1 MREKLSKKQ
10 SAVLDELFDGDETI
24 EQILQI
30 RNISS
35 SMYRQWHSEPAFTD
49 EFERR
54 IEQLNRHSRLLIAK
68 YSSLAAAKLVSLTDS
83 ANPETARKA
92 CLDIIDRIH
101 KTEDRIQNN
110 EGSDRQED
118 PSGSPDT
125 ISPQL
130 AEKILETLA
139 QEKTSDSI

>member
-10 SAVLDELFDGDETI
+10 SVVLDELFDGDETI
-24 EQILQI
+24 EQILQKQ
-30 RNISS
+30 NISRALY
-35 SMYRQWHSEPAFTD
+35 YRWHSEPAFTD

-92 CLDIIDRIH
+92 CLDIIDRIQ
-101 KTEDRIQNN
+101 KPQETGLNK
-110 EGSDRQED
+110 EGCGRQED